1 MNGQKPIVAIVGRP
15 NVGKS
20 TLFNR
25 IIGWNKTIVEDIPGV
40 TRDRVYEDTRW
51 KEKEFTLVDTGGLSL
66 GEDDED
72 YSLIK
77 EQIDVAIS
85 EADLVVMLFDGQDG
99 VLPQDSEIVRYLRK
113 TEKKVIYAVNKVDH
127 GNIKQVLKTY
137 EFYGTGTDEFMAIS
151 ALHNK
156 NIYELVEQI
165 ASGIEASAE
174 PEEES
179 GESEETRIA
188 VVGKPNVGKST
199 LVNRILGE
207 HRLITSPTPGTT
219 RDPVDSIYERDGKKY
234 VFIDTAGI
242 RRKARINALVEKHSV
257 FRAIRSIERA
267 HIVLLMIDGQEG
279 PTHHDSRLAELVK
292 DRNRGLII
300 LLNKWDLAP
309 EDIADPQDIEE
320 ITKERLVGVDYAPVL
335 TISALTGKKVG
346 RIFDVVERVES
357 NFRKKLP
364 TGKLNRF
371 LEDLT
376 KRHPPPV
383 YRRKEIKLFYISQP
397 FTAPP
402 TFTIF
407 TNSAK
412 GIPENYRRFLEN
424 QLRTYGD
431 FEGVP
436 LKLLFRD
443 REGKEV

>member
-66 GEDDED
+66 GEDDQD

-77 EQIDVAIS
+77 EQIDAAIS
-85 EADLVVMLFDGQDG
+85 EADLVVMLFDGRDG
-99 VLPQDSEIVRYLRK
+99 VMPQDSEIVRYLRK
-113 TEKKVIYAVNKVDH
+113 TEKKVIYAVNKIDH

-137 EFYGTGTDEFMAIS
+137 EFYGTGTDDLMAIS

-165 ASGIEASAE
+165 ASCIETSGQ

-179 GESEETRIA
+179 EGSEETRIA
-188 VVGKPNVGKST
+188 VIGKPNVGKST

-207 HRLITSPTPGTT
+207 QRLITSSTPGTT
-219 RDPVDSIYERDGKKY
+219 RDSIDSVYEKDGKKY

-242 RRKARINALVEKHSV
+242 RRKSRIDAPVEKHSV

-279 PTHHDSRLAELVK
+279 PTHHDSRLAELIK
-292 DRNRGLII
+292 GRNRAIII

-309 EDIADPQDIEE
+309 EDIADPKEVEE
-320 ITKERLVGVDYAPVL
+320 VTKEKLIGVDYAPVL

-346 RIFDVVERVES
+346 RIFDAVERVEN
-357 NFRKKLP
+357 NFRKKIS

-383 YRRKEIKLFYISQP
+383 YRRKEIKFFYISQP
-397 FTAPP
+397 LTAPP

-424 QLRTYGD
+424 KLREYAD
-431 FEGVP
+431 FEGSP
-436 LKLLFRD
+436 LRLLFRD

>member
-66 GEDDED
+66 GENHQD
-72 YSLIK
+72 YPLIK

-85 EADLVVMLFDGQDG
+85 EADLVLMLFDGKDG

-113 TEKKVIYAVNKVDH
+113 TEKKVIYAVNKIDH

-137 EFYGTGTDEFMAIS
+137 EFYGTGTDDFMAIS

-156 NIYELVEQI
+156 NIYELAERI
-165 ASGIEASAE
+165 ASCIETYGQSSAKS
-174 PEEES
+174 EES
-179 GESEETRIA
+179 GETRIA
-188 VVGKPNVGKST
+188 VIGKPNVGKST

-219 RDPVDSIYERDGKKY
+219 RDSVDSVHEKDGKKY
-234 VFIDTAGI
+234 VFVDTAGI
-242 RRKARINALVEKHSV
+242 RRKSRINAPLEKHSV

-267 HIVLLMIDGQEG
+267 HIVLLMIDGQDG

-292 DRNRGLII
+292 DRNRALII

-309 EDIADPQDIEE
+309 EDIAEPKEIEE
-320 ITKERLVGVDYAPVL
+320 IIKEKLSGVNYAPVL
-335 TISALTGKKVG
+335 TISAFTGKGVG
-346 RIFDVVERVES
+346 KIFDVVERVES
-357 NFRKKLP
+357 NFRKKIS

-371 LEDLT
+371 LEELT

-397 FTAPP
+397 LTAPP

-412 GIPENYRRFLEN
+412 GIPENYRRFFEN
-424 QLRTYGD
+424 RLRQYGD

-436 LKLLFRD
+436 LRLLFRD

>member
-1 MNGQKPIVAIVGRP
+1 MNGQKPVVAIVGRP

-66 GEDDED
+66 GEDDQD

-77 EQIDVAIS
+77 EQIDAAIS
-85 EADLVVMLFDGQDG
+85 EADLVVMLFDGRDG

-113 TEKKVIYAVNKVDH
+113 TEKKVIYAVNKIDH

-137 EFYGTGTDEFMAIS
+137 EFYGTGTDDFMAVS

-165 ASGIEASAE
+165 ASCIETSRQ
-174 PEEES
+174 PEEEPE
-179 GESEETRIA
+179 ESEETRIA
-188 VVGKPNVGKST
+188 VIGKPNVGKST

-207 HRLITSPTPGTT
+207 QRLITSPTPGTT
-219 RDPVDSIYERDGKKY
+219 RDSIDSVYEKDGKKY

-242 RRKARINALVEKHSV
+242 RRKSKIDAPVEKHSV

-292 DRNRGLII
+292 DRNRALVI

-309 EDIADPQDIEE
+309 EDIADPKEVEE
-320 ITKERLVGVDYAPVL
+320 ITKEKLAGVNYAPVL
-335 TISALTGKKVG
+335 TISALTGRKVG
-346 RIFDVVERVES
+346 RIFDVLERVES
-357 NFRKKLP
+357 NFRRKIS

-371 LEDLT
+371 LEDLA

-424 QLRTYGD
+424 QLREYAD
-431 FEGVP
+431 FEGSP
-436 LKLLFRD
+436 LRLLFRD

>member
-66 GEDDED
+66 GEDDQD

-77 EQIDVAIS
+77 EQIDAAIS
-85 EADLVVMLFDGQDG
+85 EADLVVMLFDGRDG

-113 TEKKVIYAVNKVDH
+113 TEKKVIYAVNKIDH

-137 EFYGTGTDEFMAIS
+137 EFYGTGTDDFMAIS

-165 ASGIEASAE
+165 ASCIETSGQ

-179 GESEETRIA
+179 EESEETRIA
-188 VVGKPNVGKST
+188 VIGKPNVGKST

-207 HRLITSPTPGTT
+207 QRLITSPTPGTT
-219 RDPVDSIYERDGKKY
+219 RDSIDSVYEKDGKKY

-242 RRKARINALVEKHSV
+242 RRKSRIDAPVEKHSV

-279 PTHHDSRLAELVK
+279 PTHHDSRLAELIK
-292 DRNRGLII
+292 GRNRALVI

-309 EDIADPQDIEE
+309 EDIADPKEVEE
-320 ITKERLVGVDYAPVL
+320 VTKEKLTGVDYAPVL

-346 RIFDVVERVES
+346 RIFDAVERVEN
-357 NFRKKLP
+357 NFRRKIS

-424 QLRTYGD
+424 KLREYAD
-431 FEGVP
+431 FEGSP
-436 LKLLFRD
+436 LRLLFRD

>member
-51 KEKEFTLVDTGGLSL
+51 KEKEFTLVDTGGLSF

-113 TEKKVIYAVNKVDH
+113 IEKKVIYAVNKVDH

-165 ASGIEASAE
+165 ASGIEASGE

-346 RIFDVVERVES
+346 RIFDVVERVEN

>member
-25 IIGWNKTIVEDIPGV
+25 IIGWNKTIVEDLPGV

-51 KEKEFTLVDTGGLSL
+51 KEKEFTLVDTGGLSP
-66 GEDDED
+66 GEDDGD
-72 YSLIK
+72 YSLVK
-77 EQIDVAIS
+77 EQIDAAIL
-85 EADLVVMLFDGQDG
+85 EADLVVMLFDGRDG
-99 VLPQDSEIVRYLRK
+99 VMHQDSEIVQYLRK
-113 TEKKVIYAVNKVDH
+113 TEKKVIYAVNKIDH
-127 GNIKQVLKTY
+127 ENIKQELKTY
-137 EFYGTGTDEFMAIS
+137 EFYGTGTDDLMAIS

-156 NIYELVEQI
+156 NIYELVERI
-165 ASGIEASAE
+165 ASRIETSGQ
-174 PEEES
+174 PEEEPE
-179 GESEETRIA
+179 ESEETRIA
-188 VVGKPNVGKST
+188 VIGKPNVGKST

-207 HRLITSPTPGTT
+207 QRLITSSTPGTT
-219 RDPVDSIYERDGKKY
+219 RDSIDSVYEKDGKKY

-242 RRKARINALVEKHSV
+242 RRKSRIDAPVEKHSV

-292 DRNRGLII
+292 DRNRALLI

-309 EDIADPQDIEE
+309 EDIADPKEVEE
-320 ITKERLVGVDYAPVL
+320 ITKEKLTGVDYAPVL

-346 RIFDVVERVES
+346 RIFDALERVES
-357 NFRKKLP
+357 NFRKKIS

-424 QLRTYGD
+424 QLREYTD
-431 FEGVP
+431 FAGSP
-436 LKLLFRD
+436 LRLLFRD

>member
-51 KEKEFTLVDTGGLSL
+51 KEKEFTLVDTGGLSF

-77 EQIDVAIS
+77 EQIDVAIC

-99 VLPQDSEIVRYLRK
+99 VLPQDSEIVRYLRR

-165 ASGIEASAE
+165 ASCIEASGG

-179 GESEETRIA
+179 EESEETRIA
-188 VVGKPNVGKST
+188 VIGKPNVGKST

-219 RDPVDSIYERDGKKY
+219 RDPVDSFYEKDGKKY

-242 RRKARINALVEKHSV
+242 RRKSRINALVEKHSV

-292 DRNRGLII
+292 DRNRALII

-309 EDIADPQDIEE
+309 EDIADPKDIEE

-346 RIFDVVERVES
+346 KIFDVVERVES

>member
-1 MNGQKPIVAIVGRP
+1 MNAQKPIVAIVGRP

-66 GEDDED
+66 GKNNRD

-77 EQIDVAIS
+77 EQIEVAIS
-85 EADLVVMLFDGQDG
+85 KADLLVMVFDGRDG

-113 TEKKVIYAVNKVDH
+113 TEKKVIYAINKIDH
-127 GNIKQVLKTY
+127 GNVKQTLNTY
-137 EFYGTGTDEFMAIS
+137 EFYGAGTDEFIAVS
-151 ALHNK
+151 ALHNR
-156 NIYELVEQI
+156 NIYELVERI
-165 ASGIEASAE
+165 ASCIRTSVQPQENPRE
-174 PEEES
+174 Q
-179 GESEETRIA
+179 EETRIA
-188 VVGKPNVGKST
+188 VIGKPNVGKST

-207 HRLITSPTPGTT
+207 ERLITSPSPGTT
-219 RDPVDSIYERDGKKY
+219 RDSVDSVFEKDGKRY

-242 RRKARINALVEKHSV
+242 RRKSRIEAPVEKHSV
-257 FRAIRSIERA
+257 FRAIRTIERS
-267 HIVLLMIDGQEG
+267 HIVLLMIDGETG

-292 DRNRGLII
+292 SRNRALMI

-309 EDIADPQDIEE
+309 EEIADPEKIDEVI
-320 ITKERLVGVDYAPVL
+320 KERLIGADYAPVL

-346 RIFDVVERVES
+346 KIFDIAKRVES
-357 NFRKKLP
+357 NFRKKIS
-364 TGKLNRF
+364 TGKLNRL
-371 LEDLT
+371 LEDIT

-402 TFTIF
+402 TFVIF

-424 QLRTYGD
+424 QLREYTD
-431 FEGVP
+431 LEGVP
-436 LKLLFRD
+436 LRLLFRD
-443 REGKEV
+443 REGNEV

>member
-66 GEDDED
+66 GEDDQD

-77 EQIDVAIS
+77 EQIDTAIS
-85 EADLVVMLFDGQDG
+85 EADLVVMLFDGRDG
-99 VLPQDSEIVRYLRK
+99 VMPQDSEIVRYLRK
-113 TEKKVIYAVNKVDH
+113 TEKKVIYAVNKIDH

-137 EFYGTGTDEFMAIS
+137 EFYGTGTDDLMAIS

-165 ASGIEASAE
+165 ASCIETSGQ
-174 PEEES
+174 PEEDSE
-179 GESEETRIA
+179 GSEETRIA
-188 VVGKPNVGKST
+188 VIGKPNVGKST

-207 HRLITSPTPGTT
+207 QRLITSSTPGTT
-219 RDPVDSIYERDGKKY
+219 RDSIDSVYEKDGKKY

-242 RRKARINALVEKHSV
+242 RRKSRIDAPVEKHSV

-279 PTHHDSRLAELVK
+279 PTHHDSRLAELIK
-292 DRNRGLII
+292 GRNRAIII

-309 EDIADPQDIEE
+309 EDIADPKEVEE
-320 ITKERLVGVDYAPVL
+320 VTKEKLIGVDYAPVL

-346 RIFDVVERVES
+346 RIFDAVERVEN
-357 NFRKKLP
+357 NFRKKIS

-383 YRRKEIKLFYISQP
+383 YRRKEIKFFYISQP
-397 FTAPP
+397 LTAPP

-424 QLRTYGD
+424 KLREYAD
-431 FEGVP
+431 FEGSP
-436 LKLLFRD
+436 LRLLFRD

>member
-66 GEDDED
+66 GEDDQD

-77 EQIDVAIS
+77 EQIDAAIS
-85 EADLVVMLFDGQDG
+85 EADLVVMLFDGRDG
-99 VLPQDSEIVRYLRK
+99 VMPQDSEIVRYLRK
-113 TEKKVIYAVNKVDH
+113 TEKKVIYAVNKIDH
-127 GNIKQVLKTY
+127 GNIKQVLRTY
-137 EFYGTGTDEFMAIS
+137 EFYGTGTDDLMAIS

-165 ASGIEASAE
+165 ASCIETSGQ
-174 PEEES
+174 PEEEPE
-179 GESEETRIA
+179 ESEETRIA
-188 VVGKPNVGKST
+188 VIGKPNVGKST

-207 HRLITSPTPGTT
+207 QRLITSATPGTT
-219 RDPVDSIYERDGKKY
+219 RDSIDSVYEKDGKKY

-242 RRKARINALVEKHSV
+242 RRKSRIDAPVEKHSV

-292 DRNRGLII
+292 GRNRAIII

-309 EDIADPQDIEE
+309 EDIADPKEVEE
-320 ITKERLVGVDYAPVL
+320 VTKEKLIGVDYAPVL

-346 RIFDVVERVES
+346 RIFDAVERVES
-357 NFRKKLP
+357 NFRKKIS

-383 YRRKEIKLFYISQP
+383 YRRKEIKFFYISQP
-397 FTAPP
+397 LTAPP

-424 QLRTYGD
+424 KLREYAD
-431 FEGVP
+431 FEGSP

>member
-1 MNGQKPIVAIVGRP
+1 MNGRKPIVAIVGRP

-66 GEDDED
+66 DEDDRD
-72 YSLIK
+72 YSLVR
-77 EQIDVAIS
+77 EQIDAAIS
-85 EADLVVMLFDGQDG
+85 EADLVVMLFDGRDG
-99 VLPQDSEIVRYLRK
+99 VLPQDSEIVRHLRK
-113 TEKKVIYAVNKVDH
+113 TEKEVIYAVNKIDH
-127 GNIKQVLKTY
+127 GNIKQVLGTY
-137 EFYGTGTDEFMAIS
+137 EFYGTGTDDFMAIS

-165 ASGIEASAE
+165 ASRVEASGKEEEE
-174 PEEES
+174 PEETA
-179 GESEETRIA
+179 ETRIA
-188 VVGKPNVGKST
+188 VIGKPNVGKST

-207 HRLITSPTPGTT
+207 RRLITSPTPGTT
-219 RDPVDSIYERDGKKY
+219 RDSVDSVHEKDGRKY

-242 RRKARINALVEKHSV
+242 RRKSRIDAAVEKHSV

-292 DRNRGLII
+292 DRNRGLVI

-309 EDIADPQDIEE
+309 EDIAEPKEVEE
-320 ITKERLVGVDYAPVL
+320 IIKEKLSGVDYAPVL
-335 TISALTGKKVG
+335 TISALTGRKVG
-346 RIFDVVERVES
+346 KIFDAAERVEK
-357 NFRKKLP
+357 NFRRKIS

-412 GIPENYRRFLEN
+412 GIPENYRRFIEKK
-424 QLRTYGD
+424 LREYAD
-431 FEGVP
+431 FEGTP
-436 LKLLFRD
+436 LRLLFRD
-443 REGKEV
+443 REGKDV

>member
-66 GEDDED
+66 GEDNQD

-85 EADLVVMLFDGQDG
+85 EADLVVMLFDGRDG

-113 TEKKVIYAVNKVDH
+113 TEKKVIYAVNKIDH

-137 EFYGTGTDEFMAIS
+137 EFYGTGTDDFLAIS

-156 NIYELVEQI
+156 NIYELAERI
-165 ASGIEASAE
+165 ASCIETYRQ

-179 GESEETRIA
+179 EESGETRIA
-188 VVGKPNVGKST
+188 VIGKPNVGKST

-219 RDPVDSIYERDGKKY
+219 RDSVDSVHEKNGKKY

-242 RRKARINALVEKHSV
+242 RRKSRIDAPVEKHSV
-257 FRAIRSIERA
+257 FRAIRSVERA

-292 DRNRGLII
+292 DRNRALII

-309 EDIADPQDIEE
+309 EDIAEPKEVEE
-320 ITKERLVGVDYAPVL
+320 IIKEKLSGVNYAPVL

-346 RIFDVVERVES
+346 KIFDVVERVEN
-357 NFRKKLP
+357 NFRKKIS

-371 LEDLT
+371 LEELT

-424 QLRTYGD
+424 QLRQYAD
-431 FEGVP
+431 FEGTP
-436 LKLLFRD
+436 LRLLFRD

>member
-66 GEDDED
+66 GEDDRD

-85 EADLVVMLFDGQDG
+85 EADLVVMLFDGRDG

-113 TEKKVIYAVNKVDH
+113 TEKKVIYAVNKIDH

-137 EFYGTGTDEFMAIS
+137 EFYGTGTDDFMAIS

-165 ASGIEASAE
+165 ASCIETSGQ

-179 GESEETRIA
+179 EESEQTRIA
-188 VVGKPNVGKST
+188 VIGKPNVGKST
-199 LVNRILGE
+199 LVNKILGE
-207 HRLITSPTPGTT
+207 QRLITSSTPGTT
-219 RDPVDSIYERDGKKY
+219 RDSIDSIYEKDGKRY

-242 RRKARINALVEKHSV
+242 RRKSRIDAPVEKHSV

-279 PTHHDSRLAELVK
+279 PTHHDSRLAELIK
-292 DRNRGLII
+292 GRNRALVI

-309 EDIADPQDIEE
+309 EDIADPKEVEE
-320 ITKERLVGVDYAPVL
+320 VTKEKLTGVDYAPVL

-346 RIFDVVERVES
+346 RIFDVVERVEE
-357 NFRKKLP
+357 NFRRKVS

-376 KRHPPPV
+376 RRHPPPV

-424 QLRTYGD
+424 KLREHAD
-431 FEGVP
+431 FEGSP
-436 LKLLFRD
+436 LRLLFRD

>member
-1 MNGQKPIVAIVGRP
+1 MNVQKPIVAIVGRP

-51 KEKEFTLVDTGGLSL
+51 KEKDFTLVDTGGLSL
-66 GEDDED
+66 GEDDQD

-85 EADLVVMLFDGQDG
+85 EADLVVMLFDGRDG

-113 TEKKVIYAVNKVDH
+113 TEKKVIYAVNKIDH

-137 EFYGTGTDEFMAIS
+137 EFYGTGTDDFMAIS

-165 ASGIEASAE
+165 TSCIGTYGQ
-174 PEEES
+174 PEESEES
-179 GESEETRIA
+179 GETRIA
-188 VVGKPNVGKST
+188 VIGKPNVGKST

-219 RDPVDSIYERDGKKY
+219 RDSVDSVYEKDGRKY

-242 RRKARINALVEKHSV
+242 RRKSRIDAPVEKHSV
-257 FRAIRSIERA
+257 FRAIRAIERA

-292 DRNRGLII
+292 GRNRALII

-309 EDIADPQDIEE
+309 EDIADPKEVEE
-320 ITKERLVGVDYAPVL
+320 IIKEKLIGVNYAPVL

-346 RIFDVVERVES
+346 KIFDAVERVEE
-357 NFRKKLP
+357 NFRKKIS

-424 QLRTYGD
+424 QLRQYSD

>member
-1 MNGQKPIVAIVGRP
+1 MNVQKPIVAIVGRP

-51 KEKEFTLVDTGGLSL
+51 KEKDFTLVDTGGLSL
-66 GEDDED
+66 GEDDQD

-85 EADLVVMLFDGQDG
+85 EADLVVMLFDGRDG
-99 VLPQDSEIVRYLRK
+99 ALPQDSEIVRYLRR
-113 TEKKVIYAVNKVDH
+113 TEKKVIYAVNKIDH

-137 EFYGTGTDEFMAIS
+137 EFYGTGTDDFMAIS

-165 ASGIEASAE
+165 ASCIGTYGQ
-174 PEEES
+174 PEESEES
-179 GESEETRIA
+179 GETRIA
-188 VVGKPNVGKST
+188 VIGKPNVGKST

-219 RDPVDSIYERDGKKY
+219 RDSVDSVYEKDGKKY

-242 RRKARINALVEKHSV
+242 RRKSRIDAPVEKHSV

-292 DRNRGLII
+292 GRNRALII

-309 EDIADPQDIEE
+309 EDIADPKEVEE
-320 ITKERLVGVDYAPVL
+320 IIKEKLPGVNYAPVL

-346 RIFDVVERVES
+346 KIFDAVERVEE
-357 NFRKKLP
+357 NFRKKIS

-371 LEDLT
+371 LEELT

-424 QLRTYGD
+424 QLRQYSD

>member
-1 MNGQKPIVAIVGRP
+1 MNGRKPIVAIVGRP

-25 IIGWNKTIVEDIPGV
+25 IIGWNKTIVENIPGV

-51 KEKEFTLVDTGGLSL
+51 KEKEFTLVDTGGLSF

-99 VLPQDSEIVRYLRK
+99 VLPQDSEIVRHLRRI
-113 TEKKVIYAVNKVDH
+113 EKKVIYAVNKIDH

-165 ASGIEASAE
+165 ASCIEASGG

-179 GESEETRIA
+179 EESGETRIA
-188 VVGKPNVGKST
+188 VIGKPNVGKST

-207 HRLITSPTPGTT
+207 YRLITSPTPGTT
-219 RDPVDSIYERDGKKY
+219 RDPVDSIYEKDGKKY

-242 RRKARINALVEKHSV
+242 RRKSRIDALVEKHSV

-292 DRNRGLII
+292 NRNRALII

-309 EDIADPQDIEE
+309 EDIADPKDIEE
-320 ITKERLVGVDYAPVL
+320 ITKERLIGVDYAPVL
-335 TISALTGKKVG
+335 TISALTGKKVR

>member
-66 GEDDED
+66 GEDDQD

-77 EQIDVAIS
+77 EQIDAAIS
-85 EADLVVMLFDGQDG
+85 EADLVVMLFDGRDG

-113 TEKKVIYAVNKVDH
+113 TEKKVIYAVNKIDH

-137 EFYGTGTDEFMAIS
+137 EFYGTGTDDFMAIS

-165 ASGIEASAE
+165 ASCIETSGQ

-188 VVGKPNVGKST
+188 VIGKPNVGKST

-207 HRLITSPTPGTT
+207 QRLITSPTPGTT
-219 RDPVDSIYERDGKKY
+219 RDSIDSIYEKDGKKY

-242 RRKARINALVEKHSV
+242 RRKSKIDAPVEKHSV

-292 DRNRGLII
+292 GRNRALVI

-309 EDIADPQDIEE
+309 EDIVDPKEVEE
-320 ITKERLVGVDYAPVL
+320 ITKEKLTGVDYAPVL
-335 TISALTGKKVG
+335 TVSALTGKKVG
-346 RIFDVVERVES
+346 KIFDALERVES
-357 NFRKKLP
+357 NFRRKIS

-424 QLRTYGD
+424 QLREYAD
-431 FEGVP
+431 FEGSP
-436 LKLLFRD
+436 LRLLFRD

>member
-66 GEDDED
+66 GEDDQD

-85 EADLVVMLFDGQDG
+85 EADLVVMLFDGKDG

-113 TEKKVIYAVNKVDH
+113 TEKEVIYAVNKIDH

-137 EFYGTGTDEFMAIS
+137 EFYGTGTDDFMAIS

-165 ASGIEASAE
+165 ASRIETYEE
-174 PEEES
+174 PEE
-179 GESEETRIA
+179 SEEPGETRIA
-188 VVGKPNVGKST
+188 VIGKPNVGKST

-219 RDPVDSIYERDGKKY
+219 RDSVDSVYEKDGKKY

-242 RRKARINALVEKHSV
+242 RRKSRIDAPVEKHSV

-292 DRNRGLII
+292 GRNRALII

-309 EDIADPQDIEE
+309 EDIADPKEIEE
-320 ITKERLVGVDYAPVL
+320 IIKEKLIGVNYAPVL

-346 RIFDVVERVES
+346 KIFDAVGRVEE
-357 NFRKKLP
+357 NFRKKIS

-371 LEDLT
+371 LEELT

-424 QLRTYGD
+424 QLRQYSD

-436 LKLLFRD
+436 LRLLFRD
-443 REGKEV
+443 REGKDV

>member
-1 MNGQKPIVAIVGRP
+1 MNGQKPVVAIVGRP

-66 GEDDED
+66 GEDDQD

-85 EADLVVMLFDGQDG
+85 EADLVVMLFDGRDG

-113 TEKKVIYAVNKVDH
+113 TEKKVIYAVNKIDH

-137 EFYGTGTDEFMAIS
+137 EFYGTGTDDFMAIS

-165 ASGIEASAE
+165 ASCIETSGQ

-179 GESEETRIA
+179 EESEETRIA
-188 VVGKPNVGKST
+188 VIGKPNVGKST

-207 HRLITSPTPGTT
+207 QRLITSSTPGTT
-219 RDPVDSIYERDGKKY
+219 RDSIDSIYEKDGKRY

-242 RRKARINALVEKHSV
+242 RRKSRIDAPVEKHSV

-279 PTHHDSRLAELVK
+279 PTHHDSRLAELIK
-292 DRNRGLII
+292 GRNRALII

-309 EDIADPQDIEE
+309 EDIADPKEVEE
-320 ITKERLVGVDYAPVL
+320 VTKEKLTGFDYAPVL

-346 RIFDVVERVES
+346 RIFDAVERVEE
-357 NFRKKLP
+357 NFKRKIS

-424 QLRTYGD
+424 KLREYAD
-431 FEGVP
+431 FEGSP
-436 LKLLFRD
+436 LRLLFRD

>member
-51 KEKEFTLVDTGGLSL
+51 KEKEFTLVDTGGLSF

-99 VLPQDSEIVRYLRK
+99 VLPQDSEIVRYLRR
-113 TEKKVIYAVNKVDH
+113 TEKKVVYAVNKVDH
-127 GNIKQVLKTY
+127 GNIKQILKTY

-156 NIYELVEQI
+156 NIYELVEEI
-165 ASGIEASAE
+165 ASCIEASGQ

-179 GESEETRIA
+179 EESEETRIA
-188 VVGKPNVGKST
+188 VIGKPNVGKST

-219 RDPVDSIYERDGKKY
+219 RDPVDSIYEKDGKKY

-242 RRKARINALVEKHSV
+242 RRKSRINALVEKHSV

-267 HIVLLMIDGQEG
+267 HIVLMMIDGQEG

-292 DRNRGLII
+292 NRNRALII

-309 EDIADPQDIEE
+309 EDIADPKDIEE

-346 RIFDVVERVES
+346 KIFDVVERVES

>member
-1 MNGQKPIVAIVGRP
+1 MNGQKPVVAIVGRP

-66 GEDDED
+66 GEDDQG

-85 EADLVVMLFDGQDG
+85 EADLVVMLFDGRDG

-113 TEKKVIYAVNKVDH
+113 TDKKVIYAVNKIDH
-127 GNIKQVLKTY
+127 ENIKQVLKTY
-137 EFYGTGTDEFMAIS
+137 EFYGTGTDDFMAIS

-165 ASGIEASAE
+165 ASCIETSGQ

-179 GESEETRIA
+179 EESEETRIA
-188 VVGKPNVGKST
+188 VIGKPNVGKST

-207 HRLITSPTPGTT
+207 QRLITSSTPGTT
-219 RDPVDSIYERDGKKY
+219 RDSIDSVYEKDGKRY

-242 RRKARINALVEKHSV
+242 RRKSRIDAPVEKHSV

-267 HIVLLMIDGQEG
+267 HIVLLTIDGQEG
-279 PTHHDSRLAELVK
+279 PTRHDSRLAELIK
-292 DRNRGLII
+292 GRNRALII

-309 EDIADPQDIEE
+309 EDIADPEE
-320 ITKERLVGVDYAPVL
+320 VEEVTKEKLTGVDYAPVL
-335 TISALTGKKVG
+335 AISALTGKKVG
-346 RIFDVVERVES
+346 RIFDAVERVEE
-357 NFRKKLP
+357 NFRRKIS

-376 KRHPPPV
+376 RRHPPPV
-383 YRRKEIKLFYISQP
+383 YKRKEIKLFYISQP

-402 TFTIF
+402 TFTIS

-424 QLRTYGD
+424 KLREYAD
-431 FEGVP
+431 FEGSP
-436 LKLLFRD
+436 LRLLFRD

>member
-1 MNGQKPIVAIVGRP
+1 MNVQKPIVAIVGRP

-51 KEKEFTLVDTGGLSL
+51 KEKDFTLVDTGGLSL
-66 GEDDED
+66 GEDDQD

-85 EADLVVMLFDGQDG
+85 EADLVVMLFDGRDG

-113 TEKKVIYAVNKVDH
+113 TEKKVIYAVNKIDH

-137 EFYGTGTDEFMAIS
+137 EFYGTGTDDFMAIS

-165 ASGIEASAE
+165 ASCIGTYGQ
-174 PEEES
+174 PEESEES
-179 GESEETRIA
+179 GETRIA
-188 VVGKPNVGKST
+188 VIGKPNVGKST

-219 RDPVDSIYERDGKKY
+219 RDSVDSVYERDGKKY

-242 RRKARINALVEKHSV
+242 RRKSRIDAPVEKHSV
-257 FRAIRSIERA
+257 FRAIRAIERA

-292 DRNRGLII
+292 GRNRALII

-309 EDIADPQDIEE
+309 EDIADPKEIEE
-320 ITKERLVGVDYAPVL
+320 IIKEKLPGVNYAPVL

-346 RIFDVVERVES
+346 KIFDAVGRVEE
-357 NFRKKLP
+357 NFRKKIS

-371 LEDLT
+371 LEELT
-376 KRHPPPV
+376 KRYPPPV

-424 QLRTYGD
+424 QLREYSD

>member
-51 KEKEFTLVDTGGLSL
+51 KEKEFTLVDTGGLSF

-165 ASGIEASAE
+165 ASGIEASGHS
-174 PEEES
+174 EEES

>member
-1 MNGQKPIVAIVGRP
+1 MNGQKPVVAIVGRP
-15 NVGKS
+15 KVGKS

-66 GEDDED
+66 GEDDQD

-85 EADLVVMLFDGQDG
+85 EADLVVMLFDGRDG

-113 TEKKVIYAVNKVDH
+113 TEKKVIYAVNKIDH

-137 EFYGTGTDEFMAIS
+137 EFYGTGTDDFMAIS

-165 ASGIEASAE
+165 ASCIETSGQ

-179 GESEETRIA
+179 EESEETRIA
-188 VVGKPNVGKST
+188 VIGKPNVGKST

-207 HRLITSPTPGTT
+207 QRLITSSTPGTT
-219 RDPVDSIYERDGKKY
+219 RDSIDSVYEKDGKRY

-242 RRKARINALVEKHSV
+242 RRKSRIDAPVEKHSV

-279 PTHHDSRLAELVK
+279 PTHHDSRLAELIK
-292 DRNRGLII
+292 GRNRALII

-309 EDIADPQDIEE
+309 EDIADPKEVEE
-320 ITKERLVGVDYAPVL
+320 VTKEKLTGFDYAPVL

-346 RIFDVVERVES
+346 RIFDAVERVEE
-357 NFRKKLP
+357 NFRRKIS

-424 QLRTYGD
+424 KLREYAD
-431 FEGVP
+431 FEGSP
-436 LKLLFRD
+436 LRLLFRD

>member
-51 KEKEFTLVDTGGLSL
+51 KEKEFTLVDTGGLSF
-66 GEDDED
+66 GEDDKD

-113 TEKKVIYAVNKVDH
+113 IEKKVIYAVNKVDH

-137 EFYGTGTDEFMAIS
+137 EFYGAGTDEFMAIS

-165 ASGIEASAE
+165 ASCIEASGG
-174 PEEES
+174 PEEGWE
-179 GESEETRIA
+179 ESEETRIA
-188 VVGKPNVGKST
+188 VIGKPNVGKST

-219 RDPVDSIYERDGKKY
+219 RDPVDSVYEKDGKKY

-242 RRKARINALVEKHSV
+242 RRKSKIDAPVEKHSV

-267 HIVLLMIDGQEG
+267 HIVLMMIDGQEG
-279 PTHHDSRLAELVK
+279 PTHHDSRLGELVK
-292 DRNRGLII
+292 NRNRALII

-309 EDIADPQDIEE
+309 EDIADPKEIEE

-346 RIFDVVERVES
+346 KIFDVVERVEN
-357 NFRKKLP
+357 NFRKKLS

-424 QLRTYGD
+424 QLRVYGD

>member
-1 MNGQKPIVAIVGRP
+1 MDSQKPIVAIVGRP

-25 IIGWNKTIVEDIPGV
+25 IIGWNKTIVENIPGV
-40 TRDRVYEDTRW
+40 TRDRVYENTKW
-51 KEKEFTLVDTGGLSL
+51 KEKEFILVDTGGLCFN
-66 GEDDED
+66 EDDQD

-77 EQIDVAIS
+77 EQIDVAIG
-85 EADLVVMLFDGQDG
+85 EADLVVMLFDGKDG

-113 TEKKVIYAVNKVDH
+113 TEKKVVYVVNKIDH
-127 GNIKQVLKTY
+127 GNIKQVLSTY
-137 EFYGTGTDEFMAIS
+137 EFYGTGTDDFMAIS

-156 NIYELVEQI
+156 NIYELVEQV
-165 ASGIEASAE
+165 ASCIETYKQ
-174 PEEES
+174 PEEQE
-179 GESEETRIA
+179 ESEETRIA
-188 VVGKPNVGKST
+188 VIGKPNVGKST

-207 HRLITSPTPGTT
+207 HRLITSSTPGTT
-219 RDPVDSIYERDGKKY
+219 RDSVDSVYEKNGKKY

-242 RRKARINALVEKHSV
+242 RRKSKINALVEKHSV

-267 HIVLLMIDGQEG
+267 HIVLMMIDGQTG
-279 PTHHDSRLAELVK
+279 PTHHDSRLTELVK
-292 DRNRGLII
+292 NRNRALII

-309 EDIADPQDIEE
+309 EDVADPKEVEKIIKEE
-320 ITKERLVGVDYAPVL
+320 LSGVGYAPVL
-335 TISALTGKKVG
+335 TISALTGRRIDK
-346 RIFDVVERVES
+346 IFDAVERVGN
-357 NFRKKLP
+357 NFRKKIS

-371 LEDLT
+371 LGELT
-376 KRHPPPV
+376 KRYPPPV

-397 FTAPP
+397 FAAPP

-412 GIPENYRRFLEN
+412 GIPENYKRFLEN
-424 QLRTYGD
+424 QLRECGD

>member
-1 MNGQKPIVAIVGRP
+1 MNGQRPIVAIVGRP

-66 GEDDED
+66 GEDDQD

-77 EQIDVAIS
+77 EQIDAAIS
-85 EADLVVMLFDGQDG
+85 EADLVVMLFDGRDG
-99 VLPQDSEIVRYLRK
+99 VLPQDSEIVQYLRK
-113 TEKKVIYAVNKVDH
+113 TEKKVIYAVNKIDH

-137 EFYGTGTDEFMAIS
+137 EFYGTGTDDFMAIS

-165 ASGIEASAE
+165 ASCIETSGQ

-179 GESEETRIA
+179 EESEETRIA
-188 VVGKPNVGKST
+188 VIGKPNVGKST

-207 HRLITSPTPGTT
+207 QRLITSPTPGTT
-219 RDPVDSIYERDGKKY
+219 RDSIDSVYEKDGKKY

-242 RRKARINALVEKHSV
+242 RRKSRIDAPVEKHSV

-279 PTHHDSRLAELVK
+279 PTHHDSRLAELIK
-292 DRNRGLII
+292 GRNRALVI

-309 EDIADPQDIEE
+309 EDIADPKEVEE
-320 ITKERLVGVDYAPVL
+320 VTKEKLTGVDYAPVL

-346 RIFDVVERVES
+346 RIFDVVERVEN
-357 NFRKKLP
+357 NFRKKIS

-424 QLRTYGD
+424 KLREYAD
-431 FEGVP
+431 FEGSP
-436 LKLLFRD
+436 LRLLFRD

>member
-99 VLPQDSEIVRYLRK
+99 ALPQDSEIVQYLRR

-137 EFYGTGTDEFMAIS
+137 EFYGTGSDEFMAIS

-165 ASGIEASAE
+165 ASCIEASGQ

-179 GESEETRIA
+179 EESEGTRIA
-188 VVGKPNVGKST
+188 VIGKPNVGKST

-207 HRLITSPTPGTT
+207 YRLITSPTPGTT
-219 RDPVDSIYERDGKKY
+219 RDPVDSIYEKDGKKY

-242 RRKARINALVEKHSV
+242 RRKSRIDALVEKHSV

-292 DRNRGLII
+292 DRNRALII

-309 EDIADPQDIEE
+309 EDIADPEDIEE

-357 NFRKKLP
+357 NFRRKLP

>member
-66 GEDDED
+66 GEDDQD

-85 EADLVVMLFDGQDG
+85 EADLVVMLFDGRDG

-113 TEKKVIYAVNKVDH
+113 TEKKVIYAVNKIDR

-137 EFYGTGTDEFMAIS
+137 EFYGTGTDDFMAVS

-165 ASGIEASAE
+165 ASCIETSGQ

-179 GESEETRIA
+179 EESEETRIA
-188 VVGKPNVGKST
+188 VIGKPNVGKST
-199 LVNRILGE
+199 LVNRILGQR
-207 HRLITSPTPGTT
+207 RLITSSTPGTT
-219 RDPVDSIYERDGKKY
+219 RDSIDSICEKDGKRY

-242 RRKARINALVEKHSV
+242 RRKSRIDAPVEKHSV

-267 HIVLLMIDGQEG
+267 HIVLMMIDGQEG
-279 PTHHDSRLAELVK
+279 PTHHDSRLAELIK
-292 DRNRGLII
+292 GRNRALII

-309 EDIADPQDIEE
+309 EDIADPKEVEE
-320 ITKERLVGVDYAPVL
+320 VTKEKLPGVDYAPVL

-357 NFRKKLP
+357 NFKRKIS

-424 QLRTYGD
+424 KLREYAD
-431 FEGVP
+431 FEGSP
-436 LKLLFRD
+436 LRLLFRD

>member
-66 GEDDED
+66 GEDDQD

-85 EADLVVMLFDGQDG
+85 EADLVVMLFDGRDG
-99 VLPQDSEIVRYLRK
+99 ALPQDSEIVRYLRK
-113 TEKKVIYAVNKVDH
+113 TEKKVIYAVNKIDH

-137 EFYGTGTDEFMAIS
+137 EFYGTGTDDFMAIS

-165 ASGIEASAE
+165 ASRIETYGQPGES
-174 PEEES
+174 EES
-179 GESEETRIA
+179 GETRIA
-188 VVGKPNVGKST
+188 VIGKPNVGKST

-219 RDPVDSIYERDGKKY
+219 RDSIDSVYEKDGRKY

-242 RRKARINALVEKHSV
+242 RRKSRIDAPVEKHSV
-257 FRAIRSIERA
+257 FRAIRSVERA

-292 DRNRGLII
+292 DRNRALII

-309 EDIADPQDIEE
+309 EDIADPKEVEE
-320 ITKERLVGVDYAPVL
+320 IIKEKLSGVNYAPVL

-346 RIFDVVERVES
+346 KIFDAVERVEE
-357 NFRKKLP
+357 NFRKKIS

-371 LEDLT
+371 LEELT

-424 QLRTYGD
+424 QLRQYSD

-436 LKLLFRD
+436 LRLLFRD

>member
-66 GEDDED
+66 GEDDQE

-77 EQIDVAIS
+77 EQIEVAIL
-85 EADLVVMLFDGQDG
+85 EADLVVMLFDGRDG
-99 VLPQDSEIVRYLRK
+99 LLPNDSEIVRYLRK
-113 TEKKVIYAVNKVDH
+113 IDKKVIYAVNKVDH
-127 GNIKQVLKTY
+127 GNIKQVLNTY
-137 EFYGTGTDEFMAIS
+137 EFYGTGTEDFIAIS
-151 ALHNK
+151 ALHNR

-165 ASGIEASAE
+165 ASRIETSGQSE
-174 PEEES
+174 KKPEDP
-179 GESEETRIA
+179 EETRIA
-188 VVGKPNVGKST
+188 VIGKPNVGKST
-199 LVNRILGE
+199 LINRILGQQ
-207 HRLITSPTPGTT
+207 RLITSSIPGTT
-219 RDPVDSIYERDGKKY
+219 HDSIDSIYEKDGKKY

-242 RRKARINALVEKHSV
+242 RRRSKIDAPVEKHSV
-257 FRAIRSIERA
+257 FRAIRSIERT

-279 PTHHDSRLAELVK
+279 PTHHDSRLAQLVK
-292 DRNRGLII
+292 SRNRALII

-309 EDIADPQDIEE
+309 EDIVDPKEAEE
-320 ITKERLVGVDYAPVL
+320 ITKEKLPGVDYAPVL

-346 RIFDVVERVES
+346 KIFDIVGHVES
-357 NFRKKLP
+357 NFKKKIS
-364 TGKLNRF
+364 TAKLNRF

-383 YRRKEIKLFYISQP
+383 YRRKEIKFFYISQP

-412 GIPENYRRFLEN
+412 GIPENYRRFVEN
-424 QLRTYGD
+424 KLREYAD
-431 FEGVP
+431 FEGSP
-436 LKLLFRD
+436 LRLLFRD

>member
-66 GEDDED
+66 GEDDQD
-72 YSLIK
+72 YSLIRD
-77 EQIDVAIS
+77 QIDVAIS
-85 EADLVVMLFDGQDG
+85 EADLVVMLFDGRDG
-99 VLPQDSEIVRYLRK
+99 VMPQDSEIVRYLRK
-113 TEKKVIYAVNKVDH
+113 TEKKVIYAVNKIDH

-137 EFYGTGTDEFMAIS
+137 EFYGTGTDDLMAIS

-156 NIYELVEQI
+156 NIYELLEQI
-165 ASGIEASAE
+165 ASRIETPGR

-179 GESEETRIA
+179 EESEETKIA
-188 VVGKPNVGKST
+188 VIGKPNVGKST

-207 HRLITSPTPGTT
+207 QRLITSPTPGTT
-219 RDPVDSIYERDGKKY
+219 RDSIDSTYEKDGKRY

-242 RRKARINALVEKHSV
+242 RRKSRIDAPVEKHSV

-292 DRNRGLII
+292 GRNRALVI

-309 EDIADPQDIEE
+309 EDIVDTKEVEE
-320 ITKERLVGVDYAPVL
+320 ITKEKLIGVDYAPVL

-357 NFRKKLP
+357 NFKRKIT

-402 TFTIF
+402 TFAIF

-424 QLRTYGD
+424 QLREYAD

-436 LKLLFRD
+436 LRLLFRD

>member
-66 GEDDED
+66 GEDDQD

-77 EQIDVAIS
+77 EQIDIAIS
-85 EADLVVMLFDGQDG
+85 EADLVVMLFDGRDG

-113 TEKKVIYAVNKVDH
+113 TEKKVIYAVNKIDH

-137 EFYGTGTDEFMAIS
+137 EFYGTGTDDFMAIS

-165 ASGIEASAE
+165 ASCIETYGQ
-174 PEEES
+174 PEESEES
-179 GESEETRIA
+179 GETRIA
-188 VVGKPNVGKST
+188 VIGKPNVGKST

-219 RDPVDSIYERDGKKY
+219 RDSIDSVYEKDGKKY

-242 RRKARINALVEKHSV
+242 RRKSRIDAPVEKHSV

-292 DRNRGLII
+292 DRNRALVI

-309 EDIADPQDIEE
+309 EDIADPEEVEE
-320 ITKERLVGVDYAPVL
+320 IIKEKLSGVNYAPVL

-346 RIFDVVERVES
+346 KIFDVVERVEE
-357 NFRKKLP
+357 NFRKKIS

-371 LEDLT
+371 LEELT

-424 QLRTYGD
+424 QLRQYSD
-431 FEGVP
+431 FEGTP
-436 LKLLFRD
+436 LRLLFRD